1 MLLLLLFNLLFHHRN
16 VNSFLIYFIIFFLL
30 HVRMAEEPP
39 NGELCNKVHCMY
51 VCTCTSNWFFLKPTW
66 RNLQSFEW
74 KSVQKGEF
82 FEPDKFQKRKEKK
95 KEQGRKE
102 KKRKSNFA
110 LLVFIMATLEIL
122 FAEKRQ
128 FHPKVH
134 LAVTFSKI
142 QLDIRH
148 LHIFH
153 NAP

>member
-1 MLLLLLFNLLFHHRN
+1 
-16 VNSFLIYFIIFFLL
+16 
-30 HVRMAEEPP
+30 
-39 NGELCNKVHCMY
+39 MY
-51 VCTCTSNWFFLKPTW
+51 VWRKSPPMGSCAIKYIACMFVHVHLTDFFKTNVR

-142 QLDIRH
+142 RLDIRH